1 MAKKKSRQIRLLNRF
16 IRIFFISFAIF
27 IVMAAIGTI
36 GYVQVASSNNLKKLK
51 DNNVTTRAGGEDIDD
66 VLDADSASAL
76 LSREITTV
84 AVFGVDKDG
93 YRTDVNM
100 LVFFHHKTG
109 EIDIVSI
116 PRDTKVKIPDD
127 IFQEI
132 NEVRSGVKQN
142 ERINAIPAYVSA
154 SRRNEVSVS
163 VLENVF
169 GVDVDYFVNMD
180 LDGFKYIVDEIG
192 PIEINIPMDMRYDDP
207 AQNPPLHID
216 LKAGLQEINGAQAE
230 MLIRYRKG
238 YATADIGRIEMQHE
252 FMKAFME
259 ELLKPENRFNM
270 VGILDTVF
278 FNVTTD
284 FKDAVD
290 YLIYLD
296 DISVD
301 KISMQTLPGGGSP
314 HDGSYEYDVAATK
327 VMFETIINKNYD
339 DDQGIDVAEG
349 PEENSSN
356 SGSDDSATED
366 SGGDSE
372 DKVIIEVE
380 PIEPVDPADYTI
392 SVQNAARV
400 SKLASRTSDRL
411 TEAGFNV
418 VEIGNYEVGPI
429 EKTII
434 KAPDREIGELLANYF
449 DNPDVYVDLDLKDA
463 EIQVIIAVGT
473 DDAEE

>member
-16 IRIFFISFAIF
+16 IRIFFISFAVF

-36 GYVQVASSNNLKKLK
+36 GYIQVASSNNLKKLK
-51 DNNVTTRAGGEDIDD
+51 DNQVTTRAGGEEIDD
-66 VLDADSASAL
+66 VLDAKSASAL

-84 AVFGVDKDG
+84 AVFGVDRDG

-127 IFQEI
+127 IFKEI
-132 NEVRSGVKQN
+132 NEIRSGVKQN

-169 GVDVDYFVNMD
+169 GVDVDYYVNMD

-192 PIEINIPMDMRYDDP
+192 PIEIDIPRDMRYDDP
-207 AQNPPLHID
+207 VQDLHIN

-238 YATADIGRIEMQHE
+238 YANADIGRIEMQHE

-327 VMFETIINKNYD
+327 LMFEAIINKNYD
-339 DDQGIDVAEG
+339 DTKDVDVAEG
-349 PEENSSN
+349 PDGSTSEGVNDN
-356 SGSDDSATED
+356 SGQTGSGDDVTED
-366 SGGDSE
+366 TS
-372 DKVIIEVE
+372 IIEVE
-380 PIEPVDPADYTI
+380 PIEPVDPADYAI
-392 SVQNAARV
+392 SVQNAAKV

-418 VEIGNYEVGPI
+418 VEIGNYDVGPI
-429 EKTII
+429 ERTII

-449 DNPDVYVDLDLKDA
+449 DNPDVYVDLSLKDA
-463 EIQVIIAVGT
+463 DVQVIIAVGT
-473 DDAEE
+473 DDSDQ